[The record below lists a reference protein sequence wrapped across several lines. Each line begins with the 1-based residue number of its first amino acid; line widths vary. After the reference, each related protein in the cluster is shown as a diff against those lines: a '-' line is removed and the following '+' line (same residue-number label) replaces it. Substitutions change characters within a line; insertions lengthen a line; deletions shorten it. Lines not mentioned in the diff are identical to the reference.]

1 MVSSVTSSHAVDHAL
16 VSRAAASVPLVAEAQ
31 AFLNA
36 PSSAKQRDSDIP
48 SPLEVVQSTTSPV
61 DGRTLLAAQES
72 SDRNSR
78 DAQQQ
83 SFQQFQEQASK
94 SANNNQF
101 SNSTQSD
108 PEQSADRAAN
118 PEGDSK
124 GNEPQSTPANPQGL
138 TEEELQQVQ
147 KLKQIDRQVRAHE
160 RSHQNAAPEL
170 TGPANFKTVRGPDG
184 KLYAVAGE
192 VSIDTGE
199 AATPE
204 ATIQKLKRVIKA
216 ALAPLEPSPQD
227 RKVAAQARA
236 EIAEARGEIRQENA
250 EEKREAQEVKQEAQE
265 ERQAQSQNEA
275 SGISTASVQPDITNA
290 IQAFQAAAA
299 LGSSV
304 PSRANAISV

>member
-1 MVSSVTSSHAVDHAL
+1 MVSSVASNAVDLAL
-16 VSRAAASVPLVAEAQ
+16 VSHAAASVPLVAEAQ

-36 PSSAKQRDSDIP
+36 PSSAKQRDTDAP
-48 SPLEVVQSTTSPV
+48 SPLEVVQSTNSPV

-72 SDRNSR
+72 SDRNS
-78 DAQQQ
+78 QQ
-83 SFQQFQEQASK
+83 SQ
-94 SANNNQF
+94 
-101 SNSTQSD
+101 
-108 PEQSADRAAN
+108 QSA
-118 PEGDSK
+118 EGATNAKTSSE
-124 GNEPQSTPANPQGL
+124 GGEPQSTPANPQGL
-138 TEEELQQVQ
+138 TEEELQHVQ

-170 TGPANFKTVRGPDG
+170 TGPASFKTVRGPDG

-192 VSIDTGE
+192 VSIETGE

-250 EEKREAQEVKQEAQE
+250 EEKREAEEAKE
-265 ERQAQSQNEA
+265 ARQNADPTNS
-275 SGISTASVQPDITNA
+275 IASVSSDVTNA
-290 IQAFQAAAA
+290 IQAFQAAAT
-299 LGSSV
+299 LGSSN